1 MVAPSMKPAN
11 VRLTKRAV
19 DAAIPRTERYI
30 LWDVEL
36 KGFGLRVEPSGA
48 KTFLVRY
55 RPKGAGRSGAKRF
68 MKLGRY
74 GSITAD
80 EARIQARTILGAV
93 ATGGDPAGRQI
104 KAREAMTFAELV
116 ERYLNEEVTPKRK
129 PGTARLY
136 SHYLRGLAVPEIG
149 RLKADAVTRSDVS
162 KIHLRI
168 GLTRPVAANRIL
180 ATLSALFGYA
190 GKQSILP
197 EGFNPARGI
206 EKFREAARERFLTL
220 PELERLGTAIHE
232 AETTGVPWVVDE
244 AKPTAK
250 HTPKRERITQMSP
263 FAGAAIRL
271 LLFTGCRLRE
281 ILYLCW
287 SDVDLERGV
296 LNLADSKTGRRSVI
310 LNAPALAVIVALPRL
325 GEYVIHGDQPDKP
338 RSDLKRPWAIVCR
351 RAGLEG
357 VRIHDL
363 RHSFASVGVG
373 AGHGL
378 PIVGKLLG
386 HADASSTARYAHLD
400 ADPVRRASNSIA
412 ATIEAA
418 MNGKAVEV
426 ASANYSGKRRA
437 GLLGRR

>member
-1 MVAPSMKPAN
+1 MAAPSTKTTN
-11 VRLTKRAV
+11 IKLTIRAV
-19 DAAIPRTERYI
+19 DAATPRSERYI
-30 LWDVEL
+30 LWDSDF

-55 RPKGAGRSGAKRF
+55 RPKGAGRAGAKRF
-68 MKLGRY
+68 VKLGRY
-74 GSITAD
+74 GSVTPD
-80 EARIQARTILGAV
+80 EARDQAKTILGAV
-93 ATGGDPAGRQI
+93 AGGADPAGEQI
-104 KAREAMTFAELV
+104 KARETITFAELA

-129 PGTARLY
+129 PGTATLY
-136 SHYLRGLAVPEIG
+136 SHYLRDLAIPEIG
-149 RLKADAVTRSDVS
+149 RLKADAITRSDIS
-162 KIHLRI
+162 KLHLKI
-168 GLTRPVAANRIL
+168 GRTRPVAANRVL
-180 ATLSALFGYA
+180 AALSALFGYGA
-190 GKQSILP
+190 KQSILP
-197 EGFNPARGI
+197 EAFNPARGV

-220 PELERLGTAIHE
+220 AELERLGAAIHE
-232 AETTGVPWVVDE
+232 AETTGVPWIVDE
-244 AKPTAK
+244 EKPTSK
-250 HTPKRERITQMSP
+250 HTRKTERITRLSP

-281 ILYLCW
+281 ILHLRW
-287 SDVDLERGV
+287 SDVDFERGM
-296 LNLADSKTGRRSVI
+296 LNLSDSKTGRKSII
-310 LNAPALAVIVALPRL
+310 LNAPALAVIDALPRL
-325 GEYVIHGDQPDKP
+325 GEYVIHGEQADKP

-418 MNGKAVEV
+418 MNGKV
-426 ASANYSGKRRA
+426 
-437 GLLGRR
+437 GLAPVFKETGN